1 MIVKVRHV
9 PPQGIRMSER
19 DTLADPVIER
29 DRSHASTMTELNVK
43 KEVATACEKAESDKA
58 TAKTRSQSPQPV
70 LRVDCIKKRFRAIE
84 ALRGVSFNL
93 NAGER
98 LALLGPNGAGK
109 TTLIRCLAGRT
120 RPDKGKI
127 EMLGETLPPSGGRER
142 MGLVPQD
149 LAIYHDLTTREK
161 LVAFARFHGLRG
173 KSLAEQVDWALQW
186 TGLSDRQ
193 HELVGGFSGGMKRR
207 VNLACGVMHQP
218 KVVLLDEPT
227 VGVDPQSRQRIFQ
240 MLDELHALGTSILL
254 TTHHL
259 DEAEQRC
266 DRIVIIDHGKVI
278 ADGTLAK
285 LVDDTIGSPRHVK
298 LRLDRPLRTPLA
310 PWQPSVESPLDTLET
325 RVNDVAGQLP
335 SLLEGVRSAG
345 YDVLNVDVRAPSL
358 HDVFLH
364 LTGQA
369 LRD

>member
-1 MIVKVRHV
+1 MLN
-9 PPQGIRMSER
+9 M
-19 DTLADPVIER
+19 TFPV
-29 DRSHASTMTELNVK
+29 AV
-43 KEVATACEKAESDKA
+43 
-58 TAKTRSQSPQPV
+58 AKTSTDCPLDPDDPASDETLKNPQRASLPDPTGLSSRGV
-70 LRVDCIKKRFRAIE
+70 FGNAGVAAVRVEAIKKRFRSTE
-84 ALRGVSFNL
+84 ALRGASFTL
-93 NAGER
+93 HDGER

-120 RPDKGKI
+120 KPDSGAIELQGKK
-127 EMLGETLPPSGGRER
+127 LPPTGGRER

-149 LAIYHDLTTREK
+149 LAIYSDLTTREN

-173 KSLAEQVDWALQW
+173 KTLKSRVDWALQW
-186 TGLSDRQ
+186 TGLDERQ

-218 KVVLLDEPT
+218 SVLLLDEPT

-240 MLDELHALGTSILL
+240 MLDELHQLGTSILL

-266 DRIVIIDHGKVI
+266 DRIVIIDHGLVV
-278 ADGTLAK
+278 ANGTLAE
-285 LVDDTIGSPRHVK
+285 LVDATIGSSGHVK
-298 LRLDRPLRTPLA
+298 LRLDKPLA
-310 PWQPSVESPLDTLET
+310 HPLSPWHLGAESAGDTLET
-325 RVNDVAGQLP
+325 RVTDVAGQLP
-335 SLLEGVRSAG
+335 GLLEAVRIEG
-345 YDVLNVDVRAPSL
+345 YGVLNVEVRTPSL

-364 LTGQA
+364 LTGKE

>member
-1 MIVKVRHV
+1 MSSLLLHDNKVGDLIASVSNMTFPSDNAKTSVMGPLV
-9 PPQGIRMSER
+9 PDAP
-19 DTLADPVIER
+19 
-29 DRSHASTMTELNVK
+29 
-43 KEVATACEKAESDKA
+43 ATAIA
-58 TAKTRSQSPQPV
+58 
-70 LRVDCIKKRFRAIE
+70 LRTTDSAAQTFMLTSSRRDAIPAVHVVAIKKRFRSVE
-84 ALRGVSFNL
+84 ALRGASFTL
-93 NAGER
+93 RSGER

-120 RPDKGKI
+120 KPDSGKI
-127 EMLGETLPPSGGRER
+127 ELHGKKLPPTGGRER

-149 LAIYHDLTTREK
+149 LAIYSDLTTRENM
-161 LVAFARFHGLRG
+161 VAFARFHGLRG
-173 KSLAEQVDWALQW
+173 KTLKIQVDWALEW
-186 TGLSDRQ
+186 TGLGARQ

-218 KVVLLDEPT
+218 GVLLLDEPT

-240 MLDELHALGTSILL
+240 MLDELHSLGTSILL

-266 DRIVIIDHGKVI
+266 DRIVIIDHGLVI
-278 ADGTLAK
+278 ADGTLAE
-285 LVDDTIGSPRHVK
+285 LVNSTIGASRHVK
-298 LRLDRPLRTPLA
+298 LRLDKRLA
-310 PWQPSVESPLDTLET
+310 SPLSPWHVGSEPAGDALET

-335 SLLEGVRSAG
+335 GLLEGVRVAG
-345 YDVLNVDVRAPSL
+345 YAVLNVEVRAPSL

-364 LTGQA
+364 LTGQE